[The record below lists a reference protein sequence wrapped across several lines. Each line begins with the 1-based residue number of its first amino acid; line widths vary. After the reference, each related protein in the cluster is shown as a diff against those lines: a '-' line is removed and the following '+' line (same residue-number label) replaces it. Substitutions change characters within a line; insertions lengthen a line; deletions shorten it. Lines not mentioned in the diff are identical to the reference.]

1 MKRFPWHEPHDPVP
15 LESPRTNAAAIHS
28 LADGVR
34 WLEQAGD
41 PGAEDAADVLLRQSS
56 RDHPSVVE
64 DFAEFL
70 SSGSADGS
78 PGEPDRDFKEQL
90 RRRLWRLH
98 VGLRVRRGRTH

>member
-1 MKRFPWHEPHDPVP
+1 MKRFPWHDPHDPVP
-15 LESPRTNAAAIHS
+15 LESPRAGAAAIHS

-34 WLEQAGD
+34 WLERAGD
-41 PGAEDAADVLLRQSS
+41 SGGEDPADVLPWQSS
-56 RDHPSVVE
+56 RDDLSVVE

-70 SSGSADGS
+70 SSGSAEGS

-98 VGLRVRRGRTH
+98 VGLRVRGGRTH